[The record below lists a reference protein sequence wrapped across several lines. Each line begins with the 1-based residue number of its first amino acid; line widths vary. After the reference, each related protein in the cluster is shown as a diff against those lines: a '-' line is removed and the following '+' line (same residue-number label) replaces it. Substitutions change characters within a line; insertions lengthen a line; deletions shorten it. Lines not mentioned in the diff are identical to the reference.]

1 MEVPSQIQLNPEIL
15 TNIKKCISGGYNLI
29 NILDSYKSYTDNQEF
44 KKEIIVAYYH
54 INKGPDLR
62 EYQKKCY
69 KKMENWF
76 SNSLNKNY
84 KIHWP
89 CGMGKTKMVLTHCK
103 RINYKTICISV
114 PSVILMEQFSKE
126 LRYLYPMTQLYC
138 FSSNDVIEG
147 DVKIKPSIT
156 GLIQYLNSSNRYK
169 IVLTTYHSSEK
180 IADICSRN
188 QFTFDLIICDE
199 AHHLHNKSTKKFKKI
214 LDVPC
219 KKRIYVTATPYLGN
233 DKTRMNSLESS
244 LDFQGESSK
253 LSLNQGIDMGY
264 ITDYQIVILQMD
276 EDINIVR
283 KHSSIKP
290 ELVISCYMAIKS
302 IFQGISKKILI
313 YCNKVENAKIIK
325 NLIDNVIEENNG
337 KITNLNDGGI
347 TLNIFND
354 ELNGSHKLKHRNE
367 VLNRFRDSEYGI
379 MSSVQLF
386 GEGFDCPMLDSV
398 LFAENMS
405 SSIRIIQSGLRASR
419 KDPDNENKI
428 AKILIPIF
436 DYQDTKVKQVLM
448 KMKEIDVDIDK
459 KICISQYDNFKNGK
473 ILNYNRNNSSELN
486 KHFKRIMEKINL
498 EYINDIFRNRELDYT
513 TFNNIYIPNEIN
525 NYLLIPVSDISYG
538 NFYKSVLSR
547 NIDDCIWG
555 LNFKPNGPIYKLWQK
570 LTLGNILVFVE
581 TNMVT
586 ICSFKSKIDN
596 KELAYNTWNDQKYRL
611 IIKIDLIKRIS
622 LNKKDFM
629 ENIGYS
635 RKFNLQGPIFYKKN
649 NQEYIRNLFL

>member
-15 TNIKKCISGGYNLI
+15 TNIKKCISEEFNLI

-44 KKEIIVAYYH
+44 IEEIIAAYYH

-62 EYQKKCY
+62 DYQQECHQ
-69 KKMENWF
+69 KMEKWF
-76 SNSLNKNY
+76 SNPLNKNY

-103 RINYKTICISV
+103 RMNYKRICISV
-114 PSVILMEQFSKE
+114 PSVVLMEQFSKE

-147 DVKIKPSIT
+147 DVKIKPSIS
-156 GLIQYLNSSNRYK
+156 GLIKYLNSSNRYK

-180 IADICSRN
+180 IAYICSRN
-188 QFTFDLIICDE
+188 KFTFDLLICDE

-233 DKTRMNSLESS
+233 DKGKMNSLESS

-283 KHSSIKP
+283 QHSSIKP
-290 ELVISCYMAIKS
+290 ELVISCYMAIKA

-313 YCNKVENAKIIK
+313 YCNKVDNSKIIK

-337 KITNLNDGGI
+337 KKTNLNDKGI
-347 TLNIFND
+347 RLDIFND
-354 ELNGSHKLKHRNE
+354 ELNGTHNLKHRNE

-419 KDPDNENKI
+419 KDPYNENKI
-428 AKILIPIF
+428 AKILIPIL

-448 KMKEIDVDIDK
+448 KMKEIDDDIDK
-459 KICISQYDNFKNGK
+459 KICISQYDNFKNGR
-473 ILNYNRNNSSELN
+473 ISNCNRSNSSELN
-486 KHFKRIMEKINL
+486 EHFKKIMEKINL
-498 EYINDIFRNRELDYT
+498 EYINDIFRRREIDNSNSLDFDKDT
-513 TFNNIYIPNEIN
+513 IKNVMLTS
-525 NYLLIPVSDISYG
+525 VSISSYN
-538 NFYKSVLSR
+538 NFYRSILSQPFEK
-547 NIDDCIWG
+547 CYWG
-555 LNFKPNGPIYKLWQK
+555 LKYKENGRNEKIWSKLVPNDLI
-570 LTLGNILVFVE
+570 VFVE
-581 TNMVT
+581 SEY
-586 ICSFKSKIDN
+586 ISFGIIQNKHKDKNLSKKFYDT
-596 KELAYNTWNDQKYRL
+596 ELFNL
-611 IIKIDLIKRIS
+611 IFELKFIKRIKF
-622 LNKKDFM
+622 NKKKFM
-629 ENIGYS
+629 KSICYGENTSLMSALI
-635 RKFNLQGPIFYKKN
+635 YKNSNINITK
-649 NQEYIRNLFL
+649 YF